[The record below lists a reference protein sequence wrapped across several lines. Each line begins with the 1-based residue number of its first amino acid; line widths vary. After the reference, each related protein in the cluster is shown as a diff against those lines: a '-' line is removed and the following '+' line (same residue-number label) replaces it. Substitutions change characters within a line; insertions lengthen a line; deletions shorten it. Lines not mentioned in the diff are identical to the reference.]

1 MCTNPHTVHG
11 HALVLPKEQTNPTS
25 TQIQKTF
32 CCFDCN
38 KKISL
43 NRQPYDIFM
52 VLVQFCICLLNFL
65 CSFTI
70 YLDAFMYYHTII
82 VVQVLAMCSNHFCYT
97 LHPPF
102 HPCMKGSGSNWKTW
116 HPTESY
122 SLCPSLAQIQSSI
135 NLASHATP
143 SLYIQSV
150 MLKH

>member
-25 TQIQKTF
+25 TQILKTF
-32 CCFDCN
+32 AVLTAV

-43 NRQPYDIFM
+43 NRQPYDILS
-52 VLVQFCICLLNFL
+52 VLVQFCIRLLNFI

-70 YLDAFMYYHTII
+70 YLDA
-82 VVQVLAMCSNHFCYT
+82 NHFFFYM

-116 HPTESY
+116 HPKESY
-122 SLCPSLAQIQSSI
+122 SLSPNLAQIQSSV
-135 NLASHATP
+135 NLASYAKL
-143 SLYIQSV
+143 SLHIQSV
-150 MLKH
+150 MLKHLIYGAKHHHA